1 MKISNEHHHS
11 LPNQTKLNVIRIN
24 FKQISMES
32 PNFLNQPLLQ
42 EETKPIYPNSNEN
55 FKQSERKTR
64 KINLRPLDFPPPP
77 KASRRRQ
84 ITSNVIHIREQY
96 RSTDYFKQNSSVSVS
111 TRLETG

>member
-24 FKQISMES
+24 FKQISMEP

-55 FKQSERKTR
+55 FKQSERKTLS
-64 KINLRPLDFPPPP
+64 KN
-77 KASRRRQ
+77 KS
-84 ITSNVIHIREQY
+84 
-96 RSTDYFKQNSSVSVS
+96 STP
-111 TRLETG
+111 